1 MGYFWLCLCTFCSAE
16 RTQTKPNIAHFGP
29 FDCQLFPTTQFHPQV
44 FKTSD
49 GDKSVPITWAYN
61 HHYGAYLSGG
71 YSKMTQLDVESGG
84 AYPFGHQN
92 HGAPA
97 LWLVL
102 PDEDVDDPRPTSN
115 VPISQFFSEGNG
127 GEFRSKFAH

>member
-1 MGYFWLCLCTFCSAE
+1 MLG
-16 RTQTKPNIAHFGP
+16 HHGFGSQR
-29 FDCQLFPTTQFHPQV
+29 CQAPGPLLFKLGHSGQPITTQFYPQV

-71 YSKMTQLDVESGG
+71 YSKMTQLDAESGG

-92 HGAPA
+92 HGSPA
-97 LWLVL
+97 FWLVL
-102 PDEDVDDPRPTSN
+102 PDEDVDDPRPTSD

-127 GEFRSKFAH
+127 GEFRWIVP